1 MAIKH
6 EADVQEVSKAFGD
19 RLDISNAR
27 IKGLELDNERLREK
41 YEQEVRNKVKLRQ
54 KFDIEVSKMKNVI
67 RKMKIEL
74 ESYGKEVRLNIDG
87 IKDQANSFSM
97 SMLT

>member
-27 IKGLELDNERLREK
+27 IKALELDNERLREK
-41 YEQEVRNKVKLRQ
+41 YEQEVRNKLKLRQ
-54 KFDIEVSKMKNVI
+54 KFEI
-67 RKMKIEL
+67 
-74 ESYGKEVRLNIDG
+74 
-87 IKDQANSFSM
+87 
-97 SMLT
+97 